1 MLQKSLP
8 HRGCLLGLAVGDAMG
23 YSVDKKNWEEI
34 CTDYGPN
41 GLLGYDL
48 ANGQADGTSYTQIAA
63 FVCNGMILGLTRGKP
78 DTYQR
83 YITMS
88 LQEWAKSQQFL
99 MGANKT
105 FCWVAQVP
113 AMRRRHCMDTRMLDA
128 LTRETLG
135 TPEKPLFVSS
145 TPGALTLGIAI
156 GLCYDPQKMDPL
168 QLGKLAVNATA
179 ITHGE
184 PTSFLCAAFLA
195 YSIAGIMQEPERP
208 LPEHFLQAME
218 VVEQQFG
225 DQYPHTAIIRKKIE
239 RALALTKD
247 PEITPLAAMTLLECT
262 NAVECLAG
270 AVYAS
275 TVHSG
280 NFDEAMIVSVN
291 HSGRSSAVA
300 AVTGGILGAKL
311 GADAL
316 PEFYLESLETANVL
330 EDLAND
336 IAEGR
341 QASRIFDDDWDQKY
355 VQGLPVT

>member
-1 MLQKSLP
+1 MLQKSLS
-8 HRGCLLGLAVGDAMG
+8 HKGCLLGLAVGDAMG

-34 CTDYGPN
+34 CNDYGPN

-63 FVCNGMILGLTRGKP
+63 FVCNGLILGLTRGKP
-78 DTYQR
+78 ATYQN

-99 MGANKT
+99 MTSEKT
-105 FCWVAQVP
+105 RCWIAQVP
-113 AMRRRHCMDTRMLDA
+113 AMRRRLCMDTRMLDA
-128 LTRETLG
+128 LTRQTYG
-135 TPEKPLFVSS
+135 TPEKPLFVSN
-145 TPGALTLGIAI
+145 TPSALTLGVAV
-156 GLCYDPQKMDPL
+156 GLCYDPEKMDPL
-168 QLGKLAVNATA
+168 QLGTLAANATA
-179 ITHGE
+179 ITHGD
-184 PTSFLCAAFLA
+184 PLAFLCNAFLA
-195 YSIAGIMQEPERP
+195 YSIAGIIQEPEQP
-208 LPEHFLQAME
+208 LPEHFRQAMD

-225 DQYPHTAIIRKKIE
+225 SQYPQVQGIRKKID

-275 TVHSG
+275 AVHPN

-291 HSGRSSAVA
+291 HSGRSCAVA
-300 AVTGGILGAKL
+300 AVAGGILGAKL

-316 PEFYLESLETANVL
+316 PDFYLESLETANVL
-330 EDLAND
+330 EELAND

-341 QASRIFDDDWDQKY
+341 RTSCIFDDDWDQKY
-355 VQGLPVT
+355 LHVGQ